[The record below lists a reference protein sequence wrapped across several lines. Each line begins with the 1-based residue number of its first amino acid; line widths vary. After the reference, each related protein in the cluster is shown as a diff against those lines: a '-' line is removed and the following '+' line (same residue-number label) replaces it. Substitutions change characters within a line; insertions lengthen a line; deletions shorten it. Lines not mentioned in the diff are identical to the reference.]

1 MVNKELVKKLLQ
13 QLDKNGDGKIDV
25 NELKMFLDRE
35 KWPVSREKVL
45 DFIKLY
51 DRNQDEML
59 DLDELCTVLAE

>member
-1 MVNKELVKKLLQ
+1 KEFVRKLLQ
-13 QLDKNGDGKIDV
+13 HLDKNGDGKIDV

-51 DRNQDEML
+51 DTNQDDML
-59 DLDELCTVLAE
+59 DLDELCRVFAE

>member
-1 MVNKELVKKLLQ
+1 MSKELVKKLLQ